1 MEVIMD
7 DTERLKLTIEKSQD
21 VFASVVDRLKAA
33 DGTGGTR
40 LFFPNGIELIKVEVD
55 FGTGKA
61 LATVKVVVAGKDGV
75 PGANTSNPLLAELEQ
90 GNVSDAE

>member
-1 MEVIMD
+1 MD
-7 DTERLKLTIEKSQD
+7 DTEKLKLTIEKSQD
-21 VFASVVDRLKAA
+21 VFASVVDKLKAA

-75 PGANTSNPLLAELEQ
+75 PGANTSNLLVEELDQ
-90 GNVSDAE
+90 ADVSSAG